1 VLRSAI
7 SKILICFVS
16 LTLFAA
22 KAAPTNAFK
31 NLCVLCVSVANT
43 IRYNPVMTFDPQAF
57 LKTVTGKPG
66 IYRMYNAEGKV
77 LYVGKARNL
86 KKRLQSYFRNTGLSP
101 KTELLVSQIADVE
114 VTVTHT
120 ESEALLLENNLIK
133 EFRPRYNVL
142 LRDDKSYPYIYISDK
157 DKYPRIDL
165 HRGARKKPGRYLGPY
180 PNAGSVRETISL
192 LQKTFRIRQCE
203 DSYFRN
209 RSRPCLQYQIKRCTA
224 PCVGLVS
231 EQAYRQDIKH
241 ALLFLEG
248 KSSQI
253 IDELVVAMEKA
264 AERMNYEKAAVYR
277 DQISTLKAITERQC
291 VSAEKGDIDI
301 IACASEGGQACIQV
315 FYIRNGLNLG
325 NRSYFPSLPEAMEIP
340 DILAAFIPQFY
351 LGREIPAG
359 IILSSKPTDSALLQ
373 KTLSE
378 KAGRKISFSTRVRG
392 ERAGF
397 LQMAVENASQALA
410 SRLVSRSGLLRRFE
424 ALQEA
429 LQLEAIPVRLE
440 CFDISHTQG
449 EATKASCVVFTQEGP
464 YKNDYRRYNIAG
476 ITPGDD
482 YAAMRQAL
490 KRRYKASGS
499 GQDDERKLPDV
510 LFIDGGKGQLRQ
522 AVEVFDEL
530 GIDSVLLV
538 GVAKGEGRKAGLEK
552 LLFSDGRPELHLDP
566 ESPALHLIL
575 QIRDEAHRFAI
586 SGHRAHRAKKRT
598 QSPLEDIAGLGP
610 KRRQT
615 LLKHFGGLQGIT
627 RAGVEDLAK
636 IPGISSKL
644 AQAIYGRFHVGD

>member
-1 VLRSAI
+1 MS
-7 SKILICFVS
+7 FD
-16 LTLFAA
+16 A
-22 KAAPTNAFK
+22 K
-31 NLCVLCVSVANT
+31 
-43 IRYNPVMTFDPQAF
+43 AF

-66 IYRMYNAEGKV
+66 IYRMYDAEGKV

-86 KKRLQSYFRNTGLSP
+86 KKRLQSYFRGSGLSS
-101 KTELLVSQIADVE
+101 KTELLVSQIADVD

-133 EFRPRYNVL
+133 EFRPRFNVL

-157 DKYPRIDL
+157 DRYPRIDF

-180 PNAGSVRETISL
+180 LNAGAVRETIGL

-224 PCVGLVS
+224 PCVDLIS

-253 IDELVVAMEKA
+253 VEELVVAMEKA
-264 AERMNYEKAAVYR
+264 AHKKNYEKAAIYR
-277 DQISTLKAITERQC
+277 DQISNLKIITERQHI
-291 VSAEKGDIDI
+291 SAEKGDIDI
-301 IACASEGGQACIQV
+301 IACASEGGQACVQV

-325 NRSYFPSLPEAMEIP
+325 NRSYFPSLPEAMDIP

-351 LGREIPAG
+351 LGRAVPAD
-359 IILSSKPTDSALLQ
+359 IILSSKPADAALLQ
-373 KTLSE
+373 QTLSE
-378 KAGRKISFSTRVRG
+378 KAGRKISFSTAVRG
-392 ERAGF
+392 ERARF
-397 LQMAVENASQALA
+397 LELALNNARHALT
-410 SRLVSRSGLLRRFE
+410 SRLISRTGLIQRFE

-429 LQLEAIPVRLE
+429 LQLENLPVRLE

-449 EATKASCVVFTQEGP
+449 EATKASCVVFTQEGAF
-464 YKNDYRRYNIAG
+464 KNDYRRYNIAN

-490 KRRYKASGS
+490 QRRYKKAR
-499 GQDDERKLPDV
+499 DDEAGDGVLPDV

-522 AVEVFDEL
+522 AVEVFEDL
-530 GIDSVLLV
+530 DISSVLLV

-552 LLFSDGRPELHLDP
+552 LVFSDGRAELHLDP
-566 ESPALHLIL
+566 ESSALHLIM

-586 SGHRAHRAKKRT
+586 SGHRAQRAKKRT
-598 QSPLEDIAGLGP
+598 QSPLEDITGLGP

-615 LLKHFGGLQGIT
+615 LLKHFGGLQGVT

-644 AQAIYGRFHVGD
+644 AQAIYDRFHVDQ

>member
-1 VLRSAI
+1 MS
-7 SKILICFVS
+7 
-16 LTLFAA
+16 
-22 KAAPTNAFK
+22 
-31 NLCVLCVSVANT
+31 
-43 IRYNPVMTFDPQAF
+43 FDPATF
-57 LKTVTGKPG
+57 LKNVTGKPG
-66 IYRMYNAEGKV
+66 IYRMYNADGKV

-86 KKRLQSYFRNTGLSP
+86 KKRLQSYFRNSGLSA
-101 KTELLVSQIADVE
+101 KTALMMSQVANID

-133 EFRPRYNVL
+133 EYRPRYNVL
-142 LRDDKSYPYIYISDK
+142 LRDDKSYPYIYVSDK

-180 PNAGSVRETISL
+180 PNAGAVRETISL
-192 LQKTFRIRQCE
+192 LQKTFRIRQCQ

-224 PCVGLVS
+224 PCVDLIS
-231 EQAYRQDIKH
+231 EQAYHQDIKH

-248 KSSQI
+248 KSSQVI
-253 IDELVVAMEKA
+253 EELVDTMETA
-264 AERMNYEKAAVYR
+264 AEKKNYEKAAVYR
-277 DQISTLKAITERQC
+277 DQISTLKRITERQH

-301 IACASEGGQACIQV
+301 IACAAEGGQACIQV

-325 NRSYFPSLPEAMEIP
+325 NRSYFPSLPEAMEIA
-340 DILAAFIPQFY
+340 DIFAAFIPQFY
-351 LGREIPAG
+351 LGREIPTS
-359 IILSSKPTDSALLQ
+359 IILSSRPTDAALIQ

-378 KAGRKISFSTRVRG
+378 KAGRKITFSTSVRG
-392 ERAGF
+392 ERARF
-397 LQMAVENASQALA
+397 LEMALNNARQALT
-410 SRLVSRSGLLRRFE
+410 SRLVSRTGLLQRFE
-424 ALQEA
+424 ALQDA
-429 LQLEAIPVRLE
+429 LQLEEVPVRLE

-449 EATKASCVVFTQEGP
+449 EATNASCVVFTQEGP
-464 YKNDYRRYNIAG
+464 YKNDYRRYNIRN

-490 KRRYKASGS
+490 QRRYRPAENNE
-499 GQDDERKLPDV
+499 DERKLPDV

-522 AVEVFDEL
+522 AIEVFDEF
-530 GIDSVLLV
+530 GINSVLLV

-552 LLFSDGRPELHLDP
+552 LVFSDGRPELHLEHD
-566 ESPALHLIL
+566 SSALHLIL

-586 SGHRAHRAKKRT
+586 SGHRAQRAKKRT

-627 RAGVEDLAK
+627 RAGVEDLVK
-636 IPGISSKL
+636 IPGISNKL
-644 AQAIYGRFHVGD
+644 AQAIYGRFHVND

>member
-1 VLRSAI
+1 
-7 SKILICFVS
+7 
-16 LTLFAA
+16 
-22 KAAPTNAFK
+22 
-31 NLCVLCVSVANT
+31 
-43 IRYNPVMTFDPQAF
+43 MTFDSKAF
-57 LKTVTGKPG
+57 LKSVTGKPG

-86 KKRLQSYFRNTGLSP
+86 KKRLQSYFRSTGLSP
-101 KTELLVSQIADVE
+101 KTVLLVSQIADVD

-133 EFRPRYNVL
+133 EYRPRYNVL

-165 HRGARKKPGRYLGPY
+165 HRGARKRPGRYLGPY
-180 PNAGSVRETISL
+180 PNAGAVRETINL

-224 PCVGLVS
+224 PCVNLIS

-241 ALLFLEG
+241 TLLFLQG

-253 IDELVVAMEKA
+253 VEELVASMEKA
-264 AERMNYEKAAVYR
+264 AEKKNFEKAAIYR
-277 DQISTLKAITERQC
+277 DQISILKAITERQH

-340 DILAAFIPQFY
+340 DILAAFMPQFY
-351 LGREIPAG
+351 LGREVPVN
-359 IILSSKPTDSALLQ
+359 IILSSRPTDASLIQ
-373 KTLSE
+373 QTLSE
-378 KAGRKISFSTRVRG
+378 KAGRKISFSTSVRG
-392 ERAGF
+392 ERARF
-397 LQMAVENASQALA
+397 LEMALNNARQSLA
-410 SRLVSRSGLLRRFE
+410 SRLLSRTGLLQRFE
-424 ALQEA
+424 TLQEA
-429 LQLEAIPVRLE
+429 LQLESIPVRLE

-449 EATKASCVVFTQEGP
+449 EATNASCVVFTQDGP
-464 YKNDYRRYNIAG
+464 YKNDYRRYNIKN

-490 KRRYKASGS
+490 QRRYKKTKE
-499 GQDDERKLPDV
+499 DDEDNRKLPDV

-522 AVEVFDEL
+522 AIEVFDEL
-530 GIDSVLLV
+530 AINSVLLV

-552 LLFSDGRPELHLDP
+552 LVFSDGRPELHLDP
-566 ESPALHLIL
+566 ESSALHLVL

-586 SGHRAHRAKKRT
+586 SGHRAQRAKKRT

-610 KRRQT
+610 RRRQT

-644 AQAIYGRFHVGD
+644 AQAIYGRFHLND

>member
-1 VLRSAI
+1 MPFD
-7 SKILICFVS
+7 SK
-16 LTLFAA
+16 
-22 KAAPTNAFK
+22 
-31 NLCVLCVSVANT
+31 
-43 IRYNPVMTFDPQAF
+43 AF
-57 LKTVTGKPG
+57 LKNVTGKPG
-66 IYRMYNAEGKV
+66 IYRMYNTEGKV

-86 KKRLQSYFRNTGLSP
+86 KKRLQSYFRSTGLSP
-101 KTELLVSQIADVE
+101 KTELLLSKVADID

-133 EFRPRYNVL
+133 EYRPRYNVL

-180 PNAGSVRETISL
+180 PNAGAVRETINL

-224 PCVGLVS
+224 PCVNLIS

-253 IDELVVAMEKA
+253 IEELVASMEKA
-264 AERMNYEKAAVYR
+264 AKKRNYEKAAVYR
-277 DQISTLKAITERQC
+277 DQISNLKAITERQH

-301 IACASEGGQACIQV
+301 IACATEGGQACIQV

-325 NRSYFPSLPEAMEIP
+325 NRSYFPSLPEAMDIP
-340 DILAAFIPQFY
+340 DILAAFMPQFY
-351 LGREIPAG
+351 LGREVPVN
-359 IILSSKPTDSALLQ
+359 IILSSRPTDASLIQ
-373 KTLSE
+373 QTLSE
-378 KAGRKISFSTRVRG
+378 KAGRKITLSTSVRG
-392 ERAGF
+392 ERARF
-397 LQMAVENASQALA
+397 LEMALNNARQALT
-410 SRLVSRSGLLRRFE
+410 SRLLSRTGLLQRFE
-424 ALQEA
+424 ALQDA
-429 LQLEAIPVRLE
+429 LQLESVPERLE

-449 EATKASCVVFTQEGP
+449 EATNASCVVLTQEGP
-464 YKNDYRRYNIAG
+464 YKSDYRRYNIRE

-490 KRRYKASGS
+490 QRRYKKTK
-499 GQDDERKLPDV
+499 DDEDSRKLPDV

-530 GIDSVLLV
+530 GISSVLLV

-552 LLFSDGRPELHLDP
+552 LVFSDGRPELHLDA
-566 ESPALHLIL
+566 ESSALHLIL

-586 SGHRAHRAKKRT
+586 SGHRAQRAKKRT

-610 KRRQT
+610 RRRQT

-627 RAGVEDLAK
+627 RAGVEDLAR
-636 IPGISSKL
+636 IPGISNKL
-644 AQAIYGRFHVGD
+644 AQAIYGRFHVND

>member
-1 VLRSAI
+1 MPFD
-7 SKILICFVS
+7 SK
-16 LTLFAA
+16 
-22 KAAPTNAFK
+22 
-31 NLCVLCVSVANT
+31 
-43 IRYNPVMTFDPQAF
+43 AF
-57 LKTVTGKPG
+57 LKSVTGKPG
-66 IYRMYNAEGKV
+66 IYRMYSAEGKV

-86 KKRLQSYFRNTGLSP
+86 KKRLQSYFRSTGLSP
-101 KTELLVSQIADVE
+101 KTELLMSKVADID

-133 EFRPRYNVL
+133 EYLPRYNVL

-180 PNAGSVRETISL
+180 PNAGAVRETINL

-224 PCVGLVS
+224 PCVNLIS

-253 IDELVVAMEKA
+253 IEELVASMEKA
-264 AERMNYEKAAVYR
+264 AKKRNYEKAAVYR
-277 DQISTLKAITERQC
+277 DQISNLKVITERQH

-301 IACASEGGQACIQV
+301 IACATEGGQACIQV

-325 NRSYFPSLPEAMEIP
+325 NRSYFPSLPEAMDIP
-340 DILAAFIPQFY
+340 DILAAFMPQFY
-351 LGREIPAG
+351 LGREVPVN
-359 IILSSKPTDSALLQ
+359 IILSSRPTDAGLIQ
-373 KTLSE
+373 QTLSE
-378 KAGRKISFSTRVRG
+378 KAGRKITLSTSVRG
-392 ERAGF
+392 ERARF
-397 LQMAVENASQALA
+397 LEMALNNARQALT
-410 SRLVSRSGLLRRFE
+410 SRLLSRTGLLQRFE

-429 LQLEAIPVRLE
+429 LQLESVPERLE

-449 EATKASCVVFTQEGP
+449 EATNASCVVLTQEGP
-464 YKNDYRRYNIAG
+464 YKSDYRRYNIRD

-490 KRRYKASGS
+490 RRRYKKTK
-499 GQDDERKLPDV
+499 DDEDSRKLPDV

-522 AVEVFDEL
+522 AVEVFDEF
-530 GIDSVLLV
+530 GISSVLLV
-538 GVAKGEGRKAGLEK
+538 GIAKGEGRKAGLEK
-552 LLFSDGRPELHLDP
+552 LVFSDGRPELHLDA
-566 ESPALHLIL
+566 ESSALHLIL

-586 SGHRAHRAKKRT
+586 SGHRAQRAKKRT

-610 KRRQT
+610 RRRQT

-627 RAGVEDLAK
+627 RAGVEDLAR
-636 IPGISSKL
+636 IPGISNKL
-644 AQAIYGRFHVGD
+644 AQAIYGRFHVND

>member
-1 VLRSAI
+1 
-7 SKILICFVS
+7 
-16 LTLFAA
+16 
-22 KAAPTNAFK
+22 
-31 NLCVLCVSVANT
+31 
-43 IRYNPVMTFDPQAF
+43 MTFDAKAF
-57 LKTVTGKPG
+57 LKNVTGKPG
-66 IYRMYNAEGKV
+66 IYRMYSTEGKV

-86 KKRLQSYFRNTGLSP
+86 KKRLQSYFRSTGLSP
-101 KTELLVSQIADVE
+101 KTELLMSQVADID

-133 EFRPRYNVL
+133 EYQPRYNVL

-180 PNAGSVRETISL
+180 PNAGAVRETINL

-224 PCVGLVS
+224 PCVDLIS

-253 IDELVVAMEKA
+253 IEELVASMEKA
-264 AERMNYEKAAVYR
+264 AKKRNYEKAALFR
-277 DQISTLKAITERQC
+277 DQISTLKAITERQH

-301 IACASEGGQACIQV
+301 IACATEGGQACIQV

-340 DILAAFIPQFY
+340 DILAAFMPQFY
-351 LGREIPAG
+351 LGREVPVN
-359 IILSSKPTDSALLQ
+359 IILSSRPTDAGLIQ
-373 KTLSE
+373 QTLSE
-378 KAGRKISFSTRVRG
+378 KAGKKITLSTSVRG
-392 ERAGF
+392 ERARF
-397 LQMAVENASQALA
+397 LEMALNNARQALT
-410 SRLVSRSGLLRRFE
+410 SRLLSRTGLLQRFE

-429 LQLEAIPVRLE
+429 LQLESIPVRLE

-449 EATKASCVVFTQEGP
+449 EATNASCVVLTQEGP
-464 YKNDYRRYNIAG
+464 CKSDYRRYNIRD

-490 KRRYKASGS
+490 QRRYKKTKD
-499 GQDDERKLPDV
+499 DDEDSRKLPDV

-530 GIDSVLLV
+530 GISSVLLV

-552 LLFSDGRPELHLDP
+552 LVFSDGRPELHLDA
-566 ESPALHLIL
+566 ESSALHLIL

-586 SGHRAHRAKKRT
+586 SGHRAQRAKKRT

-610 KRRQT
+610 RRRQT

-627 RAGVEDLAK
+627 RAGVEDLAR
-636 IPGISSKL
+636 IPGISNKL
-644 AQAIYGRFHVGD
+644 AQAIYGRFHVND

>member
-1 VLRSAI
+1 
-7 SKILICFVS
+7 
-16 LTLFAA
+16 
-22 KAAPTNAFK
+22 
-31 NLCVLCVSVANT
+31 
-43 IRYNPVMTFDPQAF
+43 MTFDSRAF
-57 LKTVTGKPG
+57 LKNVTGKPG

-86 KKRLQSYFRNTGLSP
+86 KKRLQSYFRSTGLSP
-101 KTELLVSQIADVE
+101 KTELLMSQVADID

-133 EFRPRYNVL
+133 EYRPRYNVL

-165 HRGARKKPGRYLGPY
+165 HRGARNKPGRYLGPY
-180 PNAGSVRETISL
+180 PNAGAVRETINL

-209 RSRPCLQYQIKRCTA
+209 RSRPCLQYQIKRCNA
-224 PCVGLVS
+224 PCVNLIS

-253 IDELVVAMEKA
+253 IEELVASMEKA
-264 AERMNYEKAAVYR
+264 AKKRNFEKAAVYR
-277 DQISTLKAITERQC
+277 DQISTLKAITERQH

-301 IACASEGGQACIQV
+301 IACATEGGQACIQV

-340 DILAAFIPQFY
+340 DILAAFMPQFY
-351 LGREIPAG
+351 LGREVPLN
-359 IILSSKPTDSALLQ
+359 IILSSRPTDAGLIQ
-373 KTLSE
+373 QTLSE
-378 KAGRKISFSTRVRG
+378 KAGKKITLSTSVRG
-392 ERAGF
+392 ERARF
-397 LQMAVENASQALA
+397 LQMALNNARQALT
-410 SRLVSRSGLLRRFE
+410 SRLLSRTGLLQRFE

-429 LQLEAIPVRLE
+429 LQLESIPVRLE

-449 EATKASCVVFTQEGP
+449 EATNASCVVFTQEGP
-464 YKNDYRRYNIAG
+464 CKSDYRRYNIRD

-490 KRRYKASGS
+490 QRRYKKTKD
-499 GQDDERKLPDV
+499 DDEDGRKLPDV

-522 AVEVFDEL
+522 AVEVFEES
-530 GIDSVLLV
+530 GISSVLLV

-552 LLFSDGRPELHLDP
+552 LVFSDGRPELHLDA
-566 ESPALHLIL
+566 ESSALHLIL

-586 SGHRAHRAKKRT
+586 SGHRAQRAKKRT

-644 AQAIYGRFHVGD
+644 AQAIYGRFHIND

>member
-1 VLRSAI
+1 
-7 SKILICFVS
+7 
-16 LTLFAA
+16 
-22 KAAPTNAFK
+22 
-31 NLCVLCVSVANT
+31 
-43 IRYNPVMTFDPQAF
+43 MTFDSKAF
-57 LKTVTGKPG
+57 LKHVTGKPG

-86 KKRLQSYFRNTGLSP
+86 KKRLQSYFRATGLSP
-101 KTELLVSQIADVE
+101 KTELLVSQIADVD

-133 EFRPRYNVL
+133 EYRPRYNVL

-157 DKYPRIDL
+157 DRYPRIDL

-180 PNAGSVRETISL
+180 PNAGAVRDTINL

-224 PCVGLVS
+224 PCVDLIS
-231 EQAYRQDIKH
+231 EQAYQQDIKH

-248 KSSQI
+248 KSSLI
-253 IDELVVAMEKA
+253 IEELVAAMEKA
-264 AERMNYEKAAVYR
+264 ADKKNFEKAVVYR
-277 DQISTLKAITERQC
+277 DQISNLKAITERQH

-301 IACASEGGQACIQV
+301 IACATEGGQACIQV

-325 NRSYFPSLPEAMEIP
+325 NRSYFPTLPEVMKVA

-351 LGREIPAG
+351 LGREIPAS
-359 IILSSKPTDSALLQ
+359 IILSSKPTDASLLQ
-373 KTLSE
+373 TTLSE
-378 KAGRKISFSTRVRG
+378 KAGRKIVFSTSVRG
-392 ERAGF
+392 ERARF
-397 LQMAVENASQALA
+397 LQMAMNNASQALA
-410 SRLVSRSGLLRRFE
+410 SRLVSRTGLVARFE

-429 LQLEAIPVRLE
+429 LQLESVPVRLE

-449 EATKASCVVFTQEGP
+449 EATNASCVVFTQEGA
-464 YKNDYRRYNIAG
+464 YKNDYRRYNINN

-490 KRRYKASGS
+490 QRRYKKTT
-499 GQDDERKLPDV
+499 QTEEQRTLPDV

-522 AVEVFDEL
+522 AVEVFEDL
-530 GIDSVLLV
+530 DINSVLLV

-552 LLFSDGRPELHLDP
+552 LVFSDGRADLHLDP

-586 SGHRAHRAKKRT
+586 SGHRAQRAKKRT

-644 AQAIYGRFHVGD
+644 AQAIYGRFHVND

>member
-1 VLRSAI
+1 MPFD
-7 SKILICFVS
+7 SK
-16 LTLFAA
+16 
-22 KAAPTNAFK
+22 
-31 NLCVLCVSVANT
+31 
-43 IRYNPVMTFDPQAF
+43 AF
-57 LKTVTGKPG
+57 LKSVTGKPG

-86 KKRLQSYFRNTGLSP
+86 KKRLQSYFRSTGLSP
-101 KTELLVSQIADVE
+101 KTELLMSKVADID

-133 EFRPRYNVL
+133 EYLPRYNVL

-180 PNAGSVRETISL
+180 PNAGAVRETINL

-224 PCVGLVS
+224 PCVNLIS

-253 IDELVVAMEKA
+253 IEELVASMEKA
-264 AERMNYEKAAVYR
+264 AKKRNYEKAAVYR
-277 DQISTLKAITERQC
+277 DQISNLKVITERQH

-301 IACASEGGQACIQV
+301 IACATEGGQACIQV

-325 NRSYFPSLPEAMEIP
+325 NRSYFPSLPEAMDIP
-340 DILAAFIPQFY
+340 DILAAFMPQFY
-351 LGREIPAG
+351 LGREVPVN
-359 IILSSKPTDSALLQ
+359 IILSSRPTDAGLIQ
-373 KTLSE
+373 QTLSE
-378 KAGRKISFSTRVRG
+378 KAGRKISLSTSVRG
-392 ERAGF
+392 ERARF
-397 LQMAVENASQALA
+397 LEMALNNARQALT
-410 SRLVSRSGLLRRFE
+410 SRLLSRTGLLQRFE

-429 LQLEAIPVRLE
+429 LQLESVPERLE

-449 EATKASCVVFTQEGP
+449 EATNASCVVLTQEGP
-464 YKNDYRRYNIAG
+464 YKSDYRRYNIRD

-490 KRRYKASGS
+490 RRRYKKTK
-499 GQDDERKLPDV
+499 DDEDSRKLPDV

-522 AVEVFDEL
+522 AVEVFDEF
-530 GIDSVLLV
+530 GISSVLLV
-538 GVAKGEGRKAGLEK
+538 GIAKGEGRKAGLEK
-552 LLFSDGRPELHLDP
+552 LVFSDGRPELHLDA
-566 ESPALHLIL
+566 ESSALHLIL

-586 SGHRAHRAKKRT
+586 SGHRAQRAKKRT

-610 KRRQT
+610 RRRQT

-627 RAGVEDLAK
+627 RAGVEDLAR
-636 IPGISSKL
+636 IPGISNKL
-644 AQAIYGRFHVGD
+644 AQAIYGRFHVND

>member
-1 VLRSAI
+1 
-7 SKILICFVS
+7 
-16 LTLFAA
+16 
-22 KAAPTNAFK
+22 
-31 NLCVLCVSVANT
+31 
-43 IRYNPVMTFDPQAF
+43 MTFDAKAF

-66 IYRMYNAEGKV
+66 IYRMYSAEGKV

-86 KKRLQSYFRNTGLSP
+86 KKRLQSYFRSSGLSP
-101 KTELLVSQIADVE
+101 KTELLVSQIADVD

-133 EFRPRYNVL
+133 EYRPRYNVL
-142 LRDDKSYPYIYISDK
+142 LRDDKSYPYIYVSDK
-157 DKYPRIDL
+157 DRYPRIDF

-180 PNAGSVRETISL
+180 LNAGAVRETISL

-203 DSYFRN
+203 DSYFKN

-224 PCVGLVS
+224 PCVNLIS
-231 EQAYRQDIKH
+231 EQAYRRDIKH

-253 IDELVVAMEKA
+253 VEELVIAMEKA
-264 AERMNYEKAAVYR
+264 AQKKNYEKAALYR
-277 DQISTLKAITERQC
+277 DQISNLKAITERQHI
-291 VSAEKGDIDI
+291 SAEKGDIDI

-325 NRSYFPSLPEAMEIP
+325 NRSYFPSLPEAMDIP
-340 DILAAFIPQFY
+340 DIIAAFIPQFY
-351 LGREIPAG
+351 LGRAIPAD
-359 IILSSKPTDSALLQ
+359 IILSAKPSDASLLRQ
-373 KTLSE
+373 TLSE
-378 KAGRKISFSTRVRG
+378 KAGRKISFSTAVRG
-392 ERAGF
+392 ERARF
-397 LQMAVENASQALA
+397 LELALNNARQSLA
-410 SRLVSRSGLLRRFE
+410 SRLISRTGLIQRFE

-429 LQLEAIPVRLE
+429 LQLESLPVRLE

-449 EATKASCVVFTQEGP
+449 EATNASCVVFTQEGA
-464 YKNDYRRYNIAG
+464 YKNDYRRYNIKN

-490 KRRYKASGS
+490 QRRYKKAK
-499 GQDDERKLPDV
+499 DDEEAGGILPDV

-530 GIDSVLLV
+530 GINSVLLV

-552 LLFSDGRPELHLDP
+552 LVFSDGRADLHLDP
-566 ESPALHLIL
+566 ESSALHLVM

-586 SGHRAHRAKKRT
+586 SGHRAQRAKKRT

-644 AQAIYGRFHVGD
+644 AQAIYDQFHLHE

>member
-1 VLRSAI
+1 MS
-7 SKILICFVS
+7 FD
-16 LTLFAA
+16 A
-22 KAAPTNAFK
+22 K
-31 NLCVLCVSVANT
+31 
-43 IRYNPVMTFDPQAF
+43 AF
-57 LKTVTGKPG
+57 LKNVTGKPG

-86 KKRLQSYFRNTGLSP
+86 KKRLQSYFRSSGLSP
-101 KTELLVSQIADVE
+101 KTELLVSQIADVD

-133 EFRPRYNVL
+133 EYRPRYNVL

-157 DKYPRIDL
+157 DRYPRIDL

-180 PNAGSVRETISL
+180 PNAGAVRETISL

-203 DSYFRN
+203 DSYFKN

-224 PCVGLVS
+224 PCVSLIS
-231 EQAYRQDIKH
+231 EQAYHQDIKH

-253 IDELVVAMEKA
+253 VEELVAAMEKA
-264 AERMNYEKAAVYR
+264 ADKKNYEKAAMYR
-277 DQISTLKAITERQC
+277 DQISNLKTITERQH

-301 IACASEGGQACIQV
+301 IACAAEGGQACIQV

-325 NRSYFPSLPEAMEIP
+325 NRSYFPSLPEAMDIP
-340 DILAAFIPQFY
+340 DVLAAFIPQFY
-351 LGREIPAG
+351 LGREVPVD
-359 IILSSKPTDSALLQ
+359 IILSSKPTDASLLQ
-373 KTLSE
+373 QTLSAQ
-378 KAGRKISFSTRVRG
+378 AGRKITLSTAVRG
-392 ERAGF
+392 TRARF
-397 LQMAVENASQALA
+397 LEMALNNARQSLA
-410 SRLVSRSGLLRRFE
+410 SRLVSRTGLIQRFE
-424 ALQEA
+424 ALQDA
-429 LQLEAIPVRLE
+429 LQLESLPVRLE

-449 EATKASCVVFTQEGP
+449 EATNASCVVFTQDGAF
-464 YKNDYRRYNIAG
+464 KNDYRRYNIRN

-490 KRRYKASGS
+490 QRRYKKAREEQQAG
-499 GQDDERKLPDV
+499 GILPDV

-522 AVEVFDEL
+522 AVEVFGEL
-530 GIDSVLLV
+530 GIDTVLLV

-552 LLFSDGRPELHLDP
+552 LVFSDGRAELHLDP
-566 ESPALHLIL
+566 ESSALHLIM

-586 SGHRAHRAKKRT
+586 SGHRAQRAKART

-627 RAGVEDLAK
+627 RAGVQDLAK

-644 AQAIYGRFHVGD
+644 AQTIYDRFHVHE

>member
-1 VLRSAI
+1 MS
-7 SKILICFVS
+7 
-16 LTLFAA
+16 
-22 KAAPTNAFK
+22 
-31 NLCVLCVSVANT
+31 
-43 IRYNPVMTFDPQAF
+43 FDPKAF
-57 LKTVTGKPG
+57 LKSVTGKPG

-86 KKRLQSYFRNTGLSP
+86 KKRLQSYFRNSGLSP
-101 KTELLVSQIADVE
+101 KTALLVSQVADVD

-133 EFRPRYNVL
+133 EYRPRYNVL
-142 LRDDKSYPYIYISDK
+142 LRDDKSYPYIFISDK
-157 DKYPRIDL
+157 EKYPRIDL

-180 PNAGSVRETISL
+180 PNAGAVRETISL

-224 PCVGLVS
+224 PCVSLIS

-253 IDELVVAMEKA
+253 IEELVVLMETA
-264 AERMNYEKAAVYR
+264 AEKKNYEKAAMYR
-277 DQISTLKAITERQC
+277 DQISILKGISERQY
-291 VSAEKGDIDI
+291 VSAEKGNVDI
-301 IACASEGGQACIQV
+301 IACAAEGGQACIQV

-325 NRSYFPSLPEAMEIP
+325 NRSYYPSLPEAMEIA

-351 LGREIPAG
+351 LDREIPAN
-359 IILSSKPTDSALLQ
+359 IILSSKPAEASLLQ
-373 KTLSE
+373 KTLTE
-378 KAGRKISFSTRVRG
+378 KAGRKITFSTAVRG
-392 ERAGF
+392 ERARF
-397 LQMAVENASQALA
+397 LDMALNNARHALA
-410 SRLVSRSGLLRRFE
+410 SRLVSRSSLMQRFE
-424 ALQEA
+424 ALQDA
-429 LQLEAIPVRLE
+429 LQLESVPHRLE

-449 EATKASCVVFTQEGP
+449 EATNASCVVFTREGP
-464 YKNDYRRYNIAG
+464 YKNDYRRYNIRN

-490 KRRYKASGS
+490 QRRYKPTKENTED
-499 GQDDERKLPDV
+499 QRKLPDV

-522 AVEVFDEL
+522 AIEVFDEF
-530 GIDSVLLV
+530 GIEDVLLV

-552 LLFSDGRPELHLDP
+552 LVFGDGRPELHLEP
-566 ESPALHLIL
+566 ESSALHLIL

-586 SGHRAHRAKKRT
+586 SGHRAQRAKKRT

-636 IPGISSKL
+636 IPGISNKL
-644 AQAIYGRFHVGD
+644 AQAIYGRFHVSD

>member
-1 VLRSAI
+1 
-7 SKILICFVS
+7 
-16 LTLFAA
+16 
-22 KAAPTNAFK
+22 
-31 NLCVLCVSVANT
+31 
-43 IRYNPVMTFDPQAF
+43 MTFDSRAF

-86 KKRLQSYFRNTGLSP
+86 KKRLQSYFRSKGMTP
-101 KTELLVSQIADVE
+101 KTELLMSQVADID

-133 EFRPRYNVL
+133 EYRPRYNVL

-180 PNAGSVRETISL
+180 PNAGAVRETIGL

-224 PCVGLVS
+224 PCVNLIS

-241 ALLFLEG
+241 ALLFLQG

-253 IDELVVAMEKA
+253 IEELVASMEKA
-264 AERMNYEKAAVYR
+264 AKKMNFEKAAVYR
-277 DQISTLKAITERQC
+277 DQIGNLKAITERQH

-301 IACASEGGQACIQV
+301 IACATEGGQACIQV

-325 NRSYFPSLPEAMEIP
+325 NRSYFPSLPEAMEAP
-340 DILAAFIPQFY
+340 DILAAFMPQFY
-351 LGREIPAG
+351 LGREVPVN
-359 IILSSKPTDSALLQ
+359 IILSSRPTDASLIQ
-373 KTLSE
+373 QTLSE
-378 KAGRKISFSTRVRG
+378 KAGRKITLSTSVRG
-392 ERAGF
+392 ERARF
-397 LQMAVENASQALA
+397 LEMALNNARQALT
-410 SRLVSRSGLLRRFE
+410 SRLLSRTGLSQRFE

-429 LQLEAIPVRLE
+429 LQLESVPVRLE

-449 EATKASCVVFTQEGP
+449 EATNASCVVFSQEGP
-464 YKNDYRRYNIAG
+464 YKNDYRRYNIRD

-490 KRRYKASGS
+490 LRRYKQTNG
-499 GQDDERKLPDV
+499 DEEDSRKLPDV

-522 AVEVFDEL
+522 AVDVFDEL
-530 GIDSVLLV
+530 GINSVL
-538 GVAKGEGRKAGLEK
+538 
-552 LLFSDGRPELHLDP
+552 
-566 ESPALHLIL
+566 
-575 QIRDEAHRFAI
+575 
-586 SGHRAHRAKKRT
+586 
-598 QSPLEDIAGLGP
+598 
-610 KRRQT
+610 
-615 LLKHFGGLQGIT
+615 
-627 RAGVEDLAK
+627 
-636 IPGISSKL
+636 
-644 AQAIYGRFHVGD
+644 

>member
-1 VLRSAI
+1 
-7 SKILICFVS
+7 
-16 LTLFAA
+16 
-22 KAAPTNAFK
+22 
-31 NLCVLCVSVANT
+31 
-43 IRYNPVMTFDPQAF
+43 MTFDPQAF
-57 LKTVTGKPG
+57 LKTVTSKPG
-66 IYRMYNAEGKV
+66 IYRMYNADGKV
-77 LYVGKARNL
+77 MYVGKARNL
-86 KKRLQSYFRNTGLSP
+86 KKRLQSYFRATGLSP
-101 KTELLVSQIADVE
+101 KTELLVSQIADVD

-133 EFRPRYNVL
+133 EYRPRYNVL

-157 DKYPRIDL
+157 DKYPRIAL

-180 PNAGSVRETISL
+180 PNTGAVRETINL

-224 PCVGLVS
+224 PCVNLIS

-248 KSSQI
+248 KSSEI
-253 IDELVVAMEKA
+253 IEELVADMEKA
-264 AERMNYEKAAVYR
+264 AAKKNYEKAAVYR
-277 DQISTLKAITERQC
+277 DQISNLKVITERQH

-301 IACASEGGQACIQV
+301 IACAAEGGQACIQV

-325 NRSYFPSLPEAMEIP
+325 NRGYFPALPEAMEIA

-351 LGREIPAG
+351 LDREIPAN
-359 IILSSKPTDSALLQ
+359 IILSAKPTEASLLQ

-378 KAGRKISFSTRVRG
+378 KAGRKITFSTSVRG
-392 ERAGF
+392 ERARF
-397 LQMAVENASQALA
+397 LEMALNNASQSLA
-410 SRLVSRSGLLRRFE
+410 SRLISRTGLLQRFE

-429 LQLEAIPVRLE
+429 LQLETMPVRLE

-464 YKNDYRRYNIAG
+464 FKSDYRRYNINN

-482 YAAMRQAL
+482 YAAMYQAL
-490 KRRYKASGS
+490 QRRYRKSS
-499 GQDDERKLPDV
+499 EQEDERKLPDV

-522 AVEVFDEL
+522 AIEVFDEL
-530 GIDSVLLV
+530 GINSVLLV

-552 LLFSDGRPELHLDP
+552 LVFSDGRPDLHLDP
-566 ESPALHLIL
+566 QSSALHLIL

-586 SGHRAHRAKKRT
+586 SGHRAQRAKTRT

-615 LLKHFGGLQGIT
+615 LLKHFGGLQGIS
-627 RAGVEDLAK
+627 RAGVVDLAK
-636 IPGISSKL
+636 IPGISKKL
-644 AQAIYGRFHVGD
+644 AQAIYDRFHVND

>member
-1 VLRSAI
+1 
-7 SKILICFVS
+7 
-16 LTLFAA
+16 
-22 KAAPTNAFK
+22 
-31 NLCVLCVSVANT
+31 
-43 IRYNPVMTFDPQAF
+43 MTFDAKAF

-86 KKRLQSYFRNTGLSP
+86 KKRLQSYFRSSGLSA
-101 KTELLVSQIADVE
+101 KTELLVSQIADVD

-133 EFRPRYNVL
+133 EYRPRYNVL

-180 PNAGSVRETISL
+180 PNVGAVRETISL

-209 RSRPCLQYQIKRCTA
+209 RSRPCLQYQIRRCTG
-224 PCVGLVS
+224 PCVNLIS

-241 ALLFLEG
+241 TLLFLEG

-253 IDELVVAMEKA
+253 VEELVASMEKA
-264 AERMNYEKAAVYR
+264 AEKKNYEKAAMYR
-277 DQISTLKAITERQC
+277 DQISNLKTITERQS

-325 NRSYFPSLPEAMEIP
+325 NRSFFPSLPDVMEIP

-351 LGREIPAG
+351 LGREIPAS
-359 IILSSKPTDSALLQ
+359 IILSSRPTDASLLQ

-378 KAGRKISFSTRVRG
+378 KAGRIISFSTSVRG
-392 ERAGF
+392 ERARF
-397 LQMAVENASQALA
+397 LEMARNNASHALT
-410 SRLVSRSGLLRRFE
+410 SRLISRTGLLQRFE

-429 LQLEAIPVRLE
+429 LQLESIPVRLE

-464 YKNDYRRYNIAG
+464 YKNDYRRYNINN

-490 KRRYKASGS
+490 QRRYNQTKDGT
-499 GQDDERKLPDV
+499 DDERTLPGV
-510 LFIDGGKGQLRQ
+510 LFIDGGKGQLNQ
-522 AVEVFDEL
+522 AIEVFDQL
-530 GIDSVLLV
+530 GIDDVLLV

-552 LLFSDGRPELHLDP
+552 LVFSDGRPELHLEA

-586 SGHRAHRAKKRT
+586 SGHRATRAKKRT
-598 QSPLEDIAGLGP
+598 QSPLEDISGLGP

-636 IPGISSKL
+636 IPGISRKL
-644 AQAIYGRFHVGD
+644 AQAIYGRFHISD